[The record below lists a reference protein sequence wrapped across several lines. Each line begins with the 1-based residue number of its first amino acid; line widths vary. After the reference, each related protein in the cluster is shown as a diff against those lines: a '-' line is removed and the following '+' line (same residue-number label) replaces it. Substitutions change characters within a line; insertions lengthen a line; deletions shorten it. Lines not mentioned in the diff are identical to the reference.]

1 MLLAM
6 MYDPSLQWP
15 LLRLLDRWGR
25 LPYSDLER
33 MLGVFERP
41 RLRLD
46 LLKDMEWEGLVTL
59 RWAGDECTVEITPRG
74 RNRVNGGRTD
84 PRPPERGPLP

>member
-1 MLLAM
+1 M

-15 LLRLLDRWGR
+15 VLRLLDRWGR
-25 LPYSDLER
+25 LPLSDLER

-41 RLRLD
+41 RFRIELLED
-46 LLKDMEWEGLVTL
+46 LEAEGLLTL

-74 RNRVNGGRTD
+74 RSRLDGR
-84 PRPPERGPLP
+84 RPDSAPAERGQLP

>member
-1 MLLAM
+1 M

-25 LPYSDLER
+25 LPLSDLGR
-33 MLGVFERP
+33 MLGDFERP
-41 RLRLD
+41 RLRID
-46 LLKDMEWEGLVTL
+46 LLNDMEWEGLVTL

-74 RNRVNGGRTD
+74 RNRLAGQ
-84 PRPPERGPLP
+84 RPESPSAERGPLA